1 MKCLLC
7 NFQSKNKS
15 EIENHY
21 INFHN
26 VDKKNKYFKKLLT
39 DKNDVFVGER
49 CMKCSEFI
57 PTAEYKKSH
66 NFLKHYRDGK
76 NLAHSEEKSISIVEI
91 GSSIKKYEI
100 RFSEHSSFYNFFNS
114 EKVVDDFLSNVRRKI
129 KRTNEYFL
137 IRCGFSIEHFQP
149 VLDNYNEPLKNTRYW
164 STEPIETKS
173 FNDFVYFNIRESI
186 LKRVINN
193 GLTGSSWRFNRFV
206 YINIKTFSVNESLLK
221 T

>member
-1 MKCLLC
+1 MNCLLC
-7 NFQSKNKS
+7 KFNSKNKL
-15 EIENHY
+15 ELENHY

-26 VDKKNKYFKKLLT
+26 VDKENNYFKKLL
-39 DKNDVFVGER
+39 KENNDVFVGER
-49 CMKCSEFI
+49 CSKCDEFI

-66 NFLKHYRDGK
+66 NFLKHYKDGK
-76 NLAHSEEKSISIVEI
+76 ELISDEKPISIVEI
-91 GSSIKKYEI
+91 GNNIRKYEI
-100 RFSEHSSFYNFFNS
+100 KYSEHSSYYDFFNS

-137 IRCGFSIEHFQP
+137 IRSGFSIENFQP
-149 VLDNYNEPLKNTRYW
+149 VLDSYNEPLKDTRYW
-164 STEPIETKS
+164 STDPIETKS
-173 FNDFVYFNIRESI
+173 FNDFVYFNVRESI

-206 YINIKTFSVNESLLK
+206 YINIKTFNVNESILK

>member
-7 NFQSKNKS
+7 KYIAKDKL

-26 VDKKNKYFKKLLT
+26 IDKENVYFRRLIGKKNNVLF
-39 DKNDVFVGER
+39 GE
-49 CMKCSEFI
+49 KCLKCNEFI
-57 PTAEYKKSH
+57 PTTDFKKSH
-66 NFLKHYRDGK
+66 DFLKHYKEGK
-76 NLAHSEEKSISIVEI
+76 NLSSDEKPISIIDI

-100 RFSEHSSFYNFFNS
+100 NFREHSSFYDFFNS
-114 EKVVDDFLSNVRRKI
+114 SSLVDDFLSNVKRKI
-129 KRTNEYFL
+129 KRSNEYFL
-137 IRCGFSIEHFQP
+137 IRCGFSLENIQP
-149 VLDNYNEPLKNTRYW
+149 VLDTYSEPLKNTRYW

-173 FNDFVYFNIRESI
+173 FNDFVYFNVRESI

-193 GLTGSSWRFNRFV
+193 GLTGSSWHFNRFV
-206 YINIKTFSVNESLLK
+206 YINVKTFSVNESVLK

>member
-7 NFQSKNKS
+7 KFNSKNKL
-15 EIENHY
+15 ELENHY

-26 VDKKNKYFKKLLT
+26 VDKENNYFKKLL
-39 DKNDVFVGER
+39 KENNGVFVGER
-49 CMKCSEFI
+49 CSKCDEFI

-66 NFLKHYRDGK
+66 NFLKHYKDGK
-76 NLAHSEEKSISIVEI
+76 ELISDEKPISIVEI
-91 GSSIKKYEI
+91 GNNIRKYEI
-100 RFSEHSSFYNFFNS
+100 KYSEHSSYYDFFNS
-114 EKVVDDFLSNVRRKI
+114 EKVVDDFLSNVRIKI

-137 IRCGFSIEHFQP
+137 IRSGFSIETFQP
-149 VLDNYNEPLKNTRYW
+149 VLDSYNEPLKDTRYW
-164 STEPIETKS
+164 STNPIETKS
-173 FNDFVYFNIRESI
+173 FNDFVYFNVRESI

-206 YINIKTFSVNESLLK
+206 YINIKTFNVNESILK

>member
-7 NFQSKNKS
+7 KFNSKNKL
-15 EIENHY
+15 ELENHY

-26 VDKKNKYFKKLLT
+26 VDKENNYFKKLL
-39 DKNDVFVGER
+39 KENNDVFVGER
-49 CMKCSEFI
+49 CSKCDEFI

-66 NFLKHYRDGK
+66 NFLKHYKDGK
-76 NLAHSEEKSISIVEI
+76 ELISDEKPISIVEI
-91 GSSIKKYEI
+91 GNNIRKYEI
-100 RFSEHSSFYNFFNS
+100 KYSEHSSYYDFFNS

-129 KRTNEYFL
+129 KRRNEYFL
-137 IRCGFSIEHFQP
+137 IRSGFSIENFQP
-149 VLDNYNEPLKNTRYW
+149 VLDSYNEPLKDTRYW
-164 STEPIETKS
+164 STNPIETKS
-173 FNDFVYFNIRESI
+173 FNDFVYFNVRESI

-206 YINIKTFSVNESLLK
+206 YINIKTFNVNESILK

>member
-7 NFQSKNKS
+7 NFQSANEL

-26 VDKKNKYFKKLLT
+26 VDKKNRYFKKLMK

-49 CMKCSEFI
+49 CMKCNEFI
-57 PTAEYKKSH
+57 PTSGYRKSH
-66 NFLKHYRDGK
+66 NFLKHYKDGK
-76 NLAHSEEKSISIVEI
+76 DFVFEDKPISIVEI
-91 GSSIKKYEI
+91 GSNIRKYEI
-100 RFSEHSSFYNFFNS
+100 KFSEHSSFYDFFNS
-114 EKVVDDFLSNVRRKI
+114 EKVVDDFLTNVRKKI
-129 KRTNEYFL
+129 KRTNTYFL
-137 IRCGFSIEHFQP
+137 IRCGFSIEHLQP
-149 VLDNYNEPLKNTRYW
+149 TLDNYNEPLKNTRYW

-206 YINIKTFSVNESLLK
+206 YINIKTFSVNETLLK

>member
-7 NFQSKNKS
+7 KFNSKNKL
-15 EIENHY
+15 ELENHY

-26 VDKKNKYFKKLLT
+26 VDKENNYFKKLL
-39 DKNDVFVGER
+39 KENNDVFVGER
-49 CMKCSEFI
+49 CSKCDEFI

-66 NFLKHYRDGK
+66 NFLKHYKDGK
-76 NLAHSEEKSISIVEI
+76 ELISDEKPISIVEI
-91 GSSIKKYEI
+91 GNNIRKYEI
-100 RFSEHSSFYNFFNS
+100 KYSEHSSYYDFFNS
-114 EKVVDDFLSNVRRKI
+114 KKVVDDFLSNVRIKI

-137 IRCGFSIEHFQP
+137 IRSGFSIETFQP
-149 VLDNYNEPLKNTRYW
+149 VLDSYNEPLKDTRYW
-164 STEPIETKS
+164 STNPIETKS
-173 FNDFVYFNIRESI
+173 FNDFVYFNVRESI

-206 YINIKTFSVNESLLK
+206 YINVKTFTVNETILK

>member
-7 NFQSKNKS
+7 KFNSKNKL
-15 EIENHY
+15 ELENHY

-26 VDKKNKYFKKLLT
+26 VDKENNYFKKLL
-39 DKNDVFVGER
+39 KENNDVFVGER
-49 CMKCSEFI
+49 CSKCDEFI

-66 NFLKHYRDGK
+66 NFLKHYKDGK
-76 NLAHSEEKSISIVEI
+76 ELISDEKPISIVEI
-91 GSSIKKYEI
+91 GNNIRKYEI
-100 RFSEHSSFYNFFNS
+100 KYSEHSSYYDFFNS
-114 EKVVDDFLSNVRRKI
+114 ERVVDDFLSNVRRKI

-137 IRCGFSIEHFQP
+137 IRCGFSIENFQP
-149 VLDNYNEPLKNTRYW
+149 VLDSYNEPLKDTRYW
-164 STEPIETKS
+164 STDPIETKS
-173 FNDFVYFNIRESI
+173 FNDFVYFSVRESV

-206 YINIKTFSVNESLLK
+206 YTNIKTFNVTESILK

>member
-7 NFQSKNKS
+7 KFNSKNKL
-15 EIENHY
+15 ELENHY

-26 VDKKNKYFKKLLT
+26 VDKENNYFKKLL
-39 DKNDVFVGER
+39 KENNDVFVGER
-49 CMKCSEFI
+49 CSKCDEFI

-66 NFLKHYRDGK
+66 NFLKHYKDGK
-76 NLAHSEEKSISIVEI
+76 ELISDEKPISIVEI
-91 GSSIKKYEI
+91 GNNIRKYEI
-100 RFSEHSSFYNFFNS
+100 KYSEHSSYYDFFNS
-114 EKVVDDFLSNVRRKI
+114 KKVVDDFLSNVRIKI

-137 IRCGFSIEHFQP
+137 IRSGFSIETFQP
-149 VLDNYNEPLKNTRYW
+149 VLDSYNEPLKDTRYW
-164 STEPIETKS
+164 STNPIETKS
-173 FNDFVYFNIRESI
+173 FNDFVYFNVRESI

-206 YINIKTFSVNESLLK
+206 YINIKTFNVNESILK

>member
-7 NFQSKNKS
+7 KFNSKNKL
-15 EIENHY
+15 ELENHY

-26 VDKKNKYFKKLLT
+26 VDKENNYFKKLL
-39 DKNDVFVGER
+39 KENNDVFVGER
-49 CMKCSEFI
+49 CSKCDEFI

-66 NFLKHYRDGK
+66 NFLKHYKDGK
-76 NLAHSEEKSISIVEI
+76 ELISDEKPISIVEI
-91 GSSIKKYEI
+91 GNNIRKYEI
-100 RFSEHSSFYNFFNS
+100 KYSEHSSYYDFFNS

-129 KRTNEYFL
+129 KRRNEYFL
-137 IRCGFSIEHFQP
+137 IRSGFSIENFQP
-149 VLDNYNEPLKNTRYW
+149 VLDSYNEPLKDTRYW
-164 STEPIETKS
+164 STDPIETKS
-173 FNDFVYFNIRESI
+173 FNDFVYFNVRESI

-206 YINIKTFSVNESLLK
+206 YINIKTFNVNESILK

>member
-7 NFQSKNKS
+7 KFKSKNKL
-15 EIENHY
+15 ELENHY

-26 VDKKNKYFKKLLT
+26 VDKENNYFKKLL
-39 DKNDVFVGER
+39 KENNDVFVGER
-49 CMKCSEFI
+49 CSKCDEFI

-66 NFLKHYRDGK
+66 NFLKHYKDGK
-76 NLAHSEEKSISIVEI
+76 ELISDEKPISIVEI
-91 GSSIKKYEI
+91 GNNIRKYEI
-100 RFSEHSSFYNFFNS
+100 KYSEHSSYYDFFNS
-114 EKVVDDFLSNVRRKI
+114 ERVVDDFLSNVRRKI

-137 IRCGFSIEHFQP
+137 IRCGFSIENFQP
-149 VLDNYNEPLKNTRYW
+149 VLDSYNEPLKDTRYW
-164 STEPIETKS
+164 STDPIETKS
-173 FNDFVYFNIRESI
+173 FNDFVYFSVRESV

-206 YINIKTFSVNESLLK
+206 YTNIKTFNATESILK

>member
-7 NFQSKNKS
+7 KFNSKNKL
-15 EIENHY
+15 ELENHY

-26 VDKKNKYFKKLLT
+26 VDKENNYFKKLL
-39 DKNDVFVGER
+39 KENNDVFVGER
-49 CMKCSEFI
+49 CSKCDEFI

-66 NFLKHYRDGK
+66 NFLKHYKDGK
-76 NLAHSEEKSISIVEI
+76 ELISDEKPISIVEI
-91 GSSIKKYEI
+91 GNNIRKYEI
-100 RFSEHSSFYNFFNS
+100 KYSEHSSYYDFFNS
-114 EKVVDDFLSNVRRKI
+114 EKVVDDFLSNVRIKI

-137 IRCGFSIEHFQP
+137 IRSGFSIETFQP
-149 VLDNYNEPLKNTRYW
+149 VLDSYNEPLKDTRYW
-164 STEPIETKS
+164 STNPIETKS
-173 FNDFVYFNIRESI
+173 FNDFVYFNVRESI

-206 YINIKTFSVNESLLK
+206 YINIKTFNVNESILK

>member
-1 MKCLLC
+1 MNCLLC
-7 NFQSKNKS
+7 KFNSKNKL
-15 EIENHY
+15 ELENHY

-26 VDKKNKYFKKLLT
+26 VDKENNYFKKLL
-39 DKNDVFVGER
+39 KENNDVFVGER
-49 CMKCSEFI
+49 CSKCDEFI

-66 NFLKHYRDGK
+66 NFLKHYKDGK
-76 NLAHSEEKSISIVEI
+76 EVISDETPISIVEI
-91 GSSIKKYEI
+91 GNNIRKYEI
-100 RFSEHSSFYNFFNS
+100 KYSEHSSYYDFFNS

-137 IRCGFSIEHFQP
+137 IRSGFSIENFQP
-149 VLDNYNEPLKNTRYW
+149 VLDSYNEPLKDTRYW
-164 STEPIETKS
+164 STDPIETKS
-173 FNDFVYFNIRESI
+173 FNDFVYFNVRESI

-206 YINIKTFSVNESLLK
+206 YINIKTFNVNESILK

>member
-7 NFQSKNKS
+7 KFNSKNKL
-15 EIENHY
+15 ELENHY

-26 VDKKNKYFKKLLT
+26 VDKENNYFKKLL
-39 DKNDVFVGER
+39 KENNDVFVGER
-49 CMKCSEFI
+49 CSKCDEFI

-66 NFLKHYRDGK
+66 NFLKRYKDGK
-76 NLAHSEEKSISIVEI
+76 ELISDEKPISIVEI
-91 GSSIKKYEI
+91 GNNIRKYEI
-100 RFSEHSSFYNFFNS
+100 KYSEHSSYYDFFNS

-129 KRTNEYFL
+129 KRRNEYFL
-137 IRCGFSIEHFQP
+137 IRSGFSIENFQP
-149 VLDNYNEPLKNTRYW
+149 VLDSYNEPLKDTRYW
-164 STEPIETKS
+164 STDPIETKS
-173 FNDFVYFNIRESI
+173 FNDFVYFNVRESI

-206 YINIKTFSVNESLLK
+206 YINIKTFNVNESILK